1 MAKKIAITGGIGS
14 GKSTVCNLL
23 KQEGYDVFSCDE
35 IYRGLIQ
42 EPVYIKKIAT
52 VFPDCIKNGKIDK
65 ILLAK
70 NVFSDTE
77 KRAQLNAIAHPLIM
91 QALFEKMETCKKT
104 CFAEVPL
111 LFEGNYQN
119 LFDDVL
125 IITRPKTDRIQAVT
139 KRDNL
144 TAQEVESRIH
154 TQIDYADESLLKKY
168 NVLYNNGNLEQL
180 QTSLL
185 SYLKNLS

>member
-23 KQEGYDVFSCDE
+23 KQEGCDVFSCDE
-35 IYRGLIQ
+35 IYRELIRD
-42 EPVYIKKIAT
+42 PAYIQKIAAT
-52 VFPDCIKNGKIDK
+52 FPDCIVNEKIDK
-65 ILLAK
+65 KLLAK
-70 NVFSDTE
+70 NVFLDSE

-119 LFDDVL
+119 LFDDIL
-125 IITRPKTDRIQAVT
+125 IVTRPKQDRIQAVVN
-139 KRDNL
+139 RDNL
-144 TAQEVESRIH
+144 TQQEVENRIAA
-154 TQIDYADESLLKKY
+154 QLDYNDESFLKKY
-168 NVLYNNGNLEQL
+168 SVISNDGNLEKL
-180 QTSLL
+180 KLSLL
-185 SYLKNLS
+185 NYLKNL